1 MVAATEQ
8 VEGED
13 SVEFH
18 KTHMSEIFGD
28 GFSFSGYERDL
39 VKLNDRNGRF
49 IDVSGISGADS
60 ISDGRGT
67 VYADFDNDGDPDIFL
82 TAMQRKAHY
91 LFRNNIGQDANYL
104 RVELVGTNSGT
115 DAYGAAVEIVTAG
128 GSQRRIKMGGTG
140 YLSQSDGRLLFGLG
154 TDTTVDSLTIRWPS
168 GLEQRLSSIPA
179 NRSIRVVE
187 GSDAYETLDLPT
199 FSFPEPW
206 NPAEQLLADA
216 GLTIGDAFPTLL
228 LDPLPGGPRTFEE
241 VGGHDRR
248 TLVNLWATW
257 CTSCIREM
265 PELNRMA
272 PGFAAAGID
281 LVGISLDFQATDSV
295 APFLERLGIDYPGFI
310 IREQGV
316 ELLFPG
322 GEIRVPL
329 TFLLAADGTIEGM
342 WAGWTPSVER
352 ELFALTGLA
361 GAS

>member
-1 MVAATEQ
+1 MAATEQ

-91 LFRNNIGQDANYL
+91 LFRNNIGQEANYL
-104 RVELVGTNSGT
+104 RVELIGTDSGT
-115 DAYGAAVEIVTAG
+115 DAYGAAVEITTPS
-128 GSQRRIKMGGTG
+128 GSQRKVKMGGTG

-154 TDTTVDSLTIRWPS
+154 ADETVRSLTIRWPN
-168 GLEQRLSSIPA
+168 GIEQSFENIEA
-179 NRSIRVVE
+179 NRSVRVLE
-187 GSDAYETLDLPT
+187 GRDDYRTLTLPT

-216 GLTIGDAFPTLL
+216 GLRIGDRFPTLL
-228 LDPLPGGPRTFEE
+228 LDALPGGPRTFEE
-241 VGGHDRR
+241 VGGHDRK

-257 CTSCIREM
+257 CTSCVREM

-272 PGFAAAGID
+272 PGFSAAGID
-281 LVGISLDFQATDSV
+281 VVGISLDFRATDSV
-295 APFLERLGIDYPGFI
+295 VSYLQELGIDYPGFI
-310 IREQGV
+310 IREQGM

-322 GEIRVPL
+322 GEIQVPL

-352 ELFALTGLA
+352 ELFALTGMA
-361 GAS
+361 QAR

>member
-1 MVAATEQ
+1 MAATEQ
-8 VEGED
+8 VEGEN

-18 KTHMSEIFGD
+18 KTHMSEIFGE

-39 VKLNDRNGRF
+39 VKWNDRNGRF

-91 LFRNNIGQDANYL
+91 LFRNNIGDESNYL
-104 RVELVGTNSGT
+104 RVELVGTDSGT
-115 DAYGAAVEIVTAG
+115 DAYGATVEIVAG
-128 GSQRRIKMGGTG
+128 SGTQRRVKMGGSG

-154 TDTTVDSLTIRWPS
+154 QEKTVQSLTIRWPS
-168 GLEQRLSSIPA
+168 GREQTYSDLAA
-179 NRSIRVVE
+179 NHSIRIVE
-187 GSDAYETLDLPT
+187 GTDNHEVLQLPM

-206 NPAEQLLADA
+206 NAAEQLLADA
-216 GLTIGDAFPTLL
+216 GLRSGDAFPTLL
-228 LDPLPGGPRTFEE
+228 LDSLPGGPEGFED
-241 VGGHDRR
+241 VGGHERK

-257 CTSCIREM
+257 CTSCLREM
-265 PELNRMA
+265 PELNSLA
-272 PGFAAAGID
+272 PGFADAGID

-295 APFLERLGIDYPGFI
+295 APYLEELGIDYPSFI
-310 IREQGV
+310 IREQGM
-316 ELLFPG
+316 ELLFPA
-322 GEIRVPL
+322 GEVQVPL

-352 ELFALTGLA
+352 ELLALLGVA
-361 GAS
+361 QAP

>member
-1 MVAATEQ
+1 VAATEQ

-49 IDVSGISGADS
+49 VDVSGISGADS

-67 VYADFDNDGDPDIFL
+67 VYADFDNDGDADIFL

-91 LFRNNIGQDANYL
+91 LFRNNIGTDSNYL
-104 RVELVGTNSGT
+104 RVELVGTDSGT
-115 DAYGAAVEIVTAG
+115 DAYGATVAVVSGDAT
-128 GSQRRIKMGGTG
+128 SKRVKMGGSG

-154 TDTTVDSLTIRWPS
+154 SESTVQSLSIRWPS
-168 GLEQRLSSIPA
+168 GQEQTYSNLPA
-179 NRSIRVVE
+179 NLAIRVVE
-187 GSDAYETLDLPT
+187 GTDDYQVLQLPT
-199 FSFPEPW
+199 FSFPKPW
-206 NPAEQLLADA
+206 NPAEQLLAAA
-216 GLTIGDAFPTLL
+216 GLRVGDAFPTLL
-228 LDPLPGGPRTFEE
+228 LDPLPGGPRSFED
-241 VGGHDRR
+241 VGGHERK

-257 CTSCIREM
+257 CTSCLREM
-265 PELNRMA
+265 PELNRLA
-272 PGFAAAGID
+272 PGFADAGID

-295 APFLERLGIDYPGFI
+295 APYLEELGIKYPSFI
-310 IREQGV
+310 IREQGM
-316 ELLFPG
+316 ELLFPA
-322 GEIRVPL
+322 GEIQAPL

-352 ELFALTGLA
+352 ELLALL
-361 GAS
+361 GATHAP